1 MSTAPADEPMHG
13 DPSQTPHAQA
23 DAAQVGDARA
33 DGAQIGDAQ
42 VGDAR
47 VGDVQAADD
56 GQADAVRADDVRAD
70 DVQAGDAQA
79 DAALAERSPAGHT
92 LVGHT
97 LVGQAAD
104 HAQAEDAQADHA
116 ADAMKDQLRKDV
128 ASWREGRSEGSGR
141 GATELSVAVARSIVP
156 PTNARMKRAKPVV
169 SEVKPASTEKKPF
182 GMSYDGTSRSDYIK
196 LMIARGAR

>member
-1 MSTAPADEPMHG
+1 MSTATADEPMHA
-13 DPSQTPHAQA
+13 DPSQVLDAQA
-23 DAAQVGDARA
+23 G
-33 DGAQIGDAQ
+33 
-42 VGDAR
+42 
-47 VGDVQAADD
+47 
-56 GQADAVRADDVRAD
+56 DVRAN
-70 DVQAGDAQA
+70 DAQA
-79 DAALAERSPAGHT
+79 DHAEANDA
-92 LVGHT
+92 
-97 LVGQAAD
+97 QADHAQANDPQAD
-104 HAQAEDAQADHA
+104 HARVDHAQASHAQASHAEAHDAQADYAQASHAQAEDAQADHA